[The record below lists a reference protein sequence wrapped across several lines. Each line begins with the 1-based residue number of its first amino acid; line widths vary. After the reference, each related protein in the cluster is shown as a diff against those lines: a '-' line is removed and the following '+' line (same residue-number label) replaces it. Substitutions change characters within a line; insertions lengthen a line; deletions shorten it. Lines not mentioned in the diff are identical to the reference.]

1 MARAKDKQK
10 LERLKDEI
18 DALKHRGID
27 HQHPKFQE
35 WKKEAT
41 STLKAMYGSGS
52 PLLMK
57 LEEIGSRRREDRMW
71 EEEHDIRG
79 RGKAAFKQ
87 DLERAR
93 EILDEALEVSHLL
106 GEDGAGIGEEE
117 FISTVSKKEA
127 IPADRET
134 PSETPVETPPETPV
148 VETPPET
155 PKKAPSEKPA
165 ATLPE
170 TPPAKPAEAPPQTP
184 PETPP
189 AKPPETPPTTLPAT
203 PPQVLPEPP
212 PQVPIAE
219 VGERRREEDIA
230 ELLHELEKDK
240 KDLEKVQATLEEALE
255 GISAPSEEDRL
266 EELIEQLEEQIKDPN
281 VLMRKV
287 QKTMEELLRVKGKKA
302 LLQRLTQETRDPKVP
317 WGKIRGLMKGVWEID
332 RKFLVDILPDL
343 LKD

>member
-1 MARAKDKQK
+1 MARTKDRQK
-10 LERLKDEI
+10 LKRLKDEI
-18 DALKHRGID
+18 DAMKHGGID

-35 WKKEAT
+35 WKKEART
-41 STLKAMYGSGS
+41 TLKAMYGEGS
-52 PLLMK
+52 PILMK
-57 LEEIGSRRREDRMW
+57 FDALGSRRGEDRMW

-106 GEDGAGIGEEE
+106 GEDGTGMGEEE

-127 IPADRET
+127 IPADK
-134 PSETPVETPPETPV
+134 ETPPETPV
-148 VETPPET
+148 V
-155 PKKAPSEKPA
+155 AP
-165 ATLPE
+165 PE
-170 TPPAKPAEAPPQTP
+170 TPPATP
-184 PETPP
+184 PETTASTVAETPP
-189 AKPPETPPTTLPAT
+189 AKPPETPPQIAPEAA
-203 PPQVLPEPP
+203 PQVSTEPP

-219 VGERRREEDIA
+219 VSERRREEDIA

-255 GISAPSEEDRL
+255 GISARSEEDRL
-266 EELIEQLEEQIKDPN
+266 EELIQQLEEQIKDPN
-281 VLMRKV
+281 VQMRKV

-332 RKFLVDILPDL
+332 RKFLIDILPDL
-343 LKD
+343 IED

>member
-18 DALKHRGID
+18 EALKHGGID

-35 WKKEAT
+35 WKKEART
-41 STLKAMYGSGS
+41 TLKAMYGEGS
-52 PLLMK
+52 PVLMK
-57 LEEIGSRRREDRMW
+57 FDEVGSRRREDRMW

-79 RGKAAFKQ
+79 RGKAALKQ

-93 EILDEALEVSHLL
+93 DILDEALEVSHLL
-106 GEDGAGIGEEE
+106 GEDGGRIGEEE

-127 IPADRET
+127 IPADKET
-134 PSETPVETPPETPV
+134 PLEAPAVTVPE
-148 VETPPET
+148 
-155 PKKAPSEKPA
+155 K
-165 ATLPE
+165 
-170 TPPAKPAEAPPQTP
+170 PPAKLKETSPP
-184 PETPP
+184 
-189 AKPPETPPTTLPAT
+189 
-203 PPQVLPEPP
+203 VLPEPQ
-212 PQVPIAE
+212 PQAPVQE
-219 VGERRREEDIA
+219 VSERRREGDIA
-230 ELLHELEKDK
+230 ELLQELEQDK
-240 KDLEKVQATLEEALE
+240 KDLEKVQATLEEALD
-255 GISAPSEEDRL
+255 GISLRSEEGRL

-281 VLMRKV
+281 VQMRKV

-343 LKD
+343 LED

>member
-18 DALKHRGID
+18 DALKHGGID

-35 WKKEAT
+35 WKKDVI
-41 STLKAMYGSGS
+41 STLKAMYGDGS

-57 LEEIGSRRREDRMW
+57 FDAIGSRRREDRMW

-79 RGKAAFKQ
+79 KGKAALKE

-93 EILDEALEVSHLL
+93 DILDEALEVSHLL
-106 GEDGAGIGEEE
+106 GEDGTRMGEEE
-117 FISTVSKKEA
+117 FITTVSKKEA
-127 IPADRET
+127 IPADK
-134 PSETPVETPPETPV
+134 ETPPKTPV
-148 VETPPET
+148 VTP
-155 PKKAPSEKPA
+155 
-165 ATLPE
+165 L
-170 TPPAKPAEAPPQTP
+170 QTP
-184 PETPP
+184 PET
-189 AKPPETPPTTLPAT
+189 APAT
-203 PPQVLPEPP
+203 PPQKPPATPPQIAPGAAPQVSTEPL

-219 VGERRREEDIA
+219 VSERRRDEDIE
-230 ELLHELEKDK
+230 ELLNELEKDK
-240 KDLEKVQATLEEALE
+240 KDLEKVQATLEEVLE
-255 GISAPSEEDRL
+255 GISPRSEEDRL
-266 EELIEQLEEQIKDPN
+266 EELIEQLEKQIKDPN
-281 VLMRKV
+281 VQMRKV

-343 LKD
+343 LED

>member
-35 WKKEAT
+35 WKQEVNA
-41 STLKAMYGSGS
+41 TLKAMYGDGS

-57 LEEIGSRRREDRMW
+57 FDAIGSRRREDRMW

-87 DLERAR
+87 ELERAR
-93 EILDEALEVSHLL
+93 EVLDEALEVSHLL
-106 GEDGAGIGEEE
+106 GEDGAGMGEAE
-117 FISTVSKKEA
+117 FISSVSKKEA
-127 IPADRET
+127 IPAD
-134 PSETPVETPPETPV
+134 
-148 VETPPET
+148 
-155 PKKAPSEKPA
+155 K
-165 ATLPE
+165 
-170 TPPAKPAEAPPQTP
+170 QTP
-184 PETPP
+184 TEIPPPKVPETPP
-189 AKPPETPPTTLPAT
+189 AKPPETPTAAVPETPPAKPPEAPPQKPPKT
-203 PPQVLPEPP
+203 PPQMQPEAIPQVSTEP
-212 PQVPIAE
+212 KPQPQVPIAE
-219 VGERRREEDIA
+219 VSERKRDEDI
-230 ELLHELEKDK
+230 EDLLHELEQDK

-255 GISAPSEEDRL
+255 GISARSEEDRL
-266 EELIEQLEEQIKDPN
+266 EELIQQLEEQIKDPN
-281 VLMRKV
+281 VQMRKV

-332 RKFLVDILPDL
+332 RKFLIDILPDL
-343 LKD
+343 IED